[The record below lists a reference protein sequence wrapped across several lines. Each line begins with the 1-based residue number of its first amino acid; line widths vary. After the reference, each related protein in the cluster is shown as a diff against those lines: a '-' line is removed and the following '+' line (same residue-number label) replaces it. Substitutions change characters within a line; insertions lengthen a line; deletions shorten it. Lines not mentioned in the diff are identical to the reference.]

1 MKCPHCFSNVTES
14 MKNCPSCGQN
24 LTPQPVEPT
33 PVVTEKQTNSKK
45 DLMIGLMKVAAVFL
59 CFFLVFAIGKSII
72 NNRGGYEFSGY
83 GMSDYYEITYHGR
96 LSKLVSKDY
105 DVLEDFIY
113 RQKVSGKE
121 VHQVVCNDYTLT
133 YCNPGDLGTVD
144 VTEDNVTVYQKGL
157 IKYTVKDKSD
167 KCFFSDFI
175 FCIEDTKSGH
185 AYYFYSLSDVE
196 DWIAK
201 RT

>member
-1 MKCPHCFSNVTES
+1 MRH
-14 MKNCPSCGQN
+14 CPSCGQN
-24 LTPQPVEPT
+24 LTPQPAEPT
-33 PVVTEKQTNSKK
+33 PVVTEKQTNPKK
-45 DLMIGLMKVAAVFL
+45 NLMIGLLKVAAI
-59 CFFLVFAIGKSII
+59 FFAFYLVFALGKSLFD
-72 NNRGGYEFSGY
+72 NRGGYDFSSY
-83 GMSDYYEITYHGR
+83 GMGDYYQITYRGR

-144 VTEDNVTVYQKGL
+144 VMEDNVTVYKKGL
-157 IKYTVKDKSD
+157 IKYTVKDEYD
-167 KCFFSDFI
+167 KIFFSDFI
-175 FCIEDTKSGH
+175 FCIEDTQAGH

>member
-1 MKCPHCFSNVTES
+1 MNCPHCFSSITES
-14 MKNCPSCGQN
+14 MQLCPNCGRT
-24 LTPQPVEPT
+24 LTSSPPIPDT
-33 PVVTEKQTNSKK
+33 PERKSNSKK

-72 NNRGGYEFSGY
+72 NNRGGYEFMSY
-83 GMSDYYEITYHGR
+83 GFSDCYKINYHGR
-96 LSKLVSKDY
+96 LSKLASKDY
-105 DVLEDFIY
+105 DVLEDFIF
-113 RQKVSGKE
+113 RQKVSGKK

-144 VTEDNVTVYQKGL
+144 AMEDNVTVYQKGL
-157 IKYTVKDKSD
+157 NKYTVKNEYDKR
-167 KCFFSDFI
+167 FFSDFI
-175 FCIEDTKSGH
+175 FCIEDTTSDH
-185 AYYFYSLSDVE
+185 TYYFYSLSDVE